1 MALKITKPESLTM
14 SKEVDVYFNLPMDDN
29 ILAPTEDYEDL
40 KEQIYDLDIDY
51 EEKANM
57 INKIGSLK
65 TKNDFEKHKI
75 KKEIEEFKKLHN
87 LV

>member
-40 KEQIYDLDIDY
+40 KERIYSLDIDK
-51 EEKANM
+51 EDKAKI

-65 TKNDFEKHKI
+65 TKNASPGAVSIDAKSANK
-75 KKEIEEFKKLHN
+75 
-87 LV
+87 